1 MRKSYWFL
9 GSLVLCLA
17 GWVLLS
23 FAGIN
28 AEYKVEVNLAP
39 MGSGIVPTY
48 AEFLRERR
56 SELIW
61 YFVPDLRTPDAA
73 MPQALFILLFFG
85 PAIAVLITR
94 SKNIMLVC
102 ILGAAIM
109 MVFDVLQLLA
119 FEGGD
124 RKGCEGCFVP
134 FIGHVLLGGLTFFL
148 ALATRKSQ
156 TPNVEFDADADR
168 RRST

>member
-1 MRKSYWFL
+1 M
-9 GSLVLCLA
+9 LCLA

-23 FAGIN
+23 FAEIN

-48 AEFLRERR
+48 AEFLSQRR

-61 YFVPDLRTPDAA
+61 YLLPDLRTPLVALL
-73 MPQALFILLFFG
+73 QAPFILLFFG
-85 PAIAVLITR
+85 PVAAVLITQ
-94 SKNIMLVC
+94 SKHIMLACVF
-102 ILGAAIM
+102 GAAIM
-109 MVFDVLQLLA
+109 TTFDVLQLLA

-134 FIGHVLLGGLTFFL
+134 IIGHGLLGGITLAL
-148 ALATRKSQ
+148 ALATRKSRM
-156 TPNVEFDADADR
+156 PNIEFDADADR
-168 RRST
+168 RRSI